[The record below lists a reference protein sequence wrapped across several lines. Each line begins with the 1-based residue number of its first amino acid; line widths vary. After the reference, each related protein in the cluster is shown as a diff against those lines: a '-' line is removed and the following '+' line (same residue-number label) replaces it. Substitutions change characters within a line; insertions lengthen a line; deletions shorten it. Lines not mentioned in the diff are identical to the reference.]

1 MPTQPTLDSLRT
13 QIRQTKHADEKSC
26 VDKLLQAS
34 SLSDA
39 QRERIVSKGRMLVAG
54 CREDSDKA
62 GMMDQFTQ
70 QYSLSSKEGV
80 AMMCLAE
87 SLLRVPDAETA
98 DDLIAEK
105 ILSGEWSEHRGE
117 SESMFGNA
125 STWGLMMTGR
135 VVTLESE
142 ITENPESWMH
152 KLVNS
157 IGEPVVRAA
166 VRQAM
171 KIMGQQYVLGRRI
184 DNAIDRGRKENRKGT
199 RFSFDMLGEGARTM
213 QDADRYYQAYLK
225 AIQEIGRRET
235 RNDVIEANGISIKLS
250 ETPGSVRRFGPKP
263 GEHTEEV
270 LKNLGYSGARIEEL
284 RKEGVVG

>member
-1 MPTQPTLDSLRT
+1 MSSQSSLDNLRT

-26 VDKLLQAS
+26 VDDLLKAS
-34 SLSDA
+34 QLSDV

-62 GMMDQFTQ
+62 GMMDQFMQ

-105 ILSGEWSEHRGE
+105 ILSGAWGQHRGE
-117 SESMFGNA
+117 SDSIFVNA
-125 STWGLMMTGR
+125 STWGLMLTGR
-135 VVTLESE
+135 VVALESE
-142 ITENPESWMH
+142 ITENTETWIH
-152 KLVNS
+152 KMVNR

-166 VRQAM
+166 IRQAM
-171 KIMGQQYVLGRRI
+171 KIMGQQYVLGRKI
-184 DNAIDRGRKENRKGT
+184 DDAIDRGRKENRKGT

-213 QDADRYYQAYLK
+213 QDADRYYDAYLK
-225 AIQEIGRRET
+225 AIREIGNRET
-235 RNDVIEANGISIKLS
+235 LDNVIRANGISIKLS
-250 ETPGSVRRFGPKP
+250 ALHPRYQYCSRNRVSWRKCCRVSVTWRWRP
-263 GEHTEEV
+263 
-270 LKNLGYSGARIEEL
+270 
-284 RKEGVVG
+284 